1 MKLGEVKGRM
11 LCYMYFEMN
20 ISLSNN
26 DYSINNLR
34 PTRLH
39 NQALSRYCPLTSP
52 NFINFLNFSNT
63 LP

>member
-26 DYSINNLR
+26 FYTINILH
-34 PTRLH
+34 PTRQH
-39 NQALSRYCPLTSP
+39 TTPPSGYSP
-52 NFINFLNFSNT
+52 
-63 LP
+63 